1 MGTTPIFICTGFLD
15 SGKTTLIKDTLMTQD
30 WIEPGLTLL
39 IVCEEGEKEFSPE
52 YLKMKNMVMLQV
64 EEEEQLKSYIFQ
76 KLFEEL
82 PADTGCD

>member
-39 IVCEEGEKEFSPE
+39 IVCEEGETEFSQE

-64 EEEEQLKSYIFQ
+64 EEEEQLNPTFFKNCL
-76 KLFEEL
+76 KN
-82 PADTGCD
+82 